1 LSPRMQDLPDGNR
14 QPGNDRKA
22 LALFSSPSHHVK

>member
-1 LSPRMQDLPDGNR
+1 MQDLPDGNR

-22 LALFSSPSHHVK
+22 LALFSSPSLHVK